1 MAWCLEEGFAYLARK
16 DKRMAAAIAEIGGM
30 HRSGGDDLFTALV
43 QSIIGQ
49 QISLRAADTV
59 WRRLVE
65 ALGAVNPR
73 TLSAASAEQ
82 LRACG
87 MSQRKAEYLLGA
99 ANAVQSGQ
107 IDLDALQTAE
117 DETIIRTL
125 TQLKGVG
132 RWTVEMLLIF
142 SLERQDV
149 MSYDDFG
156 LRAGLCRLYHHQTM
170 PRARFARYAKRFSPY
185 GTAASLVLWEI
196 AGGRT
201 PNACA
206 APLREKPNAAREA
219 PPPPPDE
226 NARP

>member
-1 MAWCLEEGFAYLARK
+1 MAWRLEEGFAYLSKK

-65 ALGAVNPR
+65 ALGAVNPQ
-73 TLSAASAEQ
+73 TLSAASTAQ

-99 ANAVQSGQ
+99 ASAVQSGQ
-107 IDLDALQTAE
+107 IDLEALQTAE
-117 DETIIRTL
+117 DETIIRAL

-156 LRAGLCRLYHHQTM
+156 LRTGLCRLYHHQTM
-170 PRARFARYAKRFSPY
+170 PRARFARYARRFSPY

-196 AGGRT
+196 AGGRA

-219 PPPPPDE
+219 PLPPPDE
-226 NARP
+226 NAHP